1 MANGGSK
8 MYYPPRDVYRAP
20 KTPSQMLDSQTWKV
34 LRWCTFSFFIVPVI
48 NVVKLYT
55 VLPIRFY
62 ARGYSV
68 PLCLDCQIIYGP
80 ALLCI
85 CCGILHLR
93 LRLRFTT
100 PIFSSCVVVRLEG
113 FLCHCPP
120 DCRGKCMVNRI
131 GCHIASFGDI
141 SVF

>member
-20 KTPSQMLDSQTWKV
+20 KTPSQMLDSQTWK
-34 LRWCTFSFFIVPVI
+34 
-48 NVVKLYT
+48 
-55 VLPIRFY
+55 
-62 ARGYSV
+62 
-68 PLCLDCQIIYGP
+68 IIYGP